1 MQSRKI
7 LIIEDEASIANLLA
21 YSLHKE
27 GFEVCTARTGEQG
40 LRLVSEFKP
49 ELILLDLML
58 PDGSGYDIC
67 RAVSR
72 DSAIPIVMLTAKSDI
87 VDRILG
93 IELGADDFITKPF
106 DLREV
111 TVRIKAI
118 FRRIELTS
126 EALESAEAEKLF
138 AGHGITICKS
148 RREVLKHG
156 QRIELTNK
164 EYELL
169 LSMAENRGRV
179 FSRADLLDKVWGFE
193 FAGDTRTVDI
203 HVQRLRK
210 KLDEDGGVAFIETV
224 FGIGYRLA

>member
-1 MQSRKI
+1 M
-7 LIIEDEASIANLLA
+7 
-21 YSLHKE
+21 
-27 GFEVCTARTGEQG
+27 
-40 LRLVSEFKP
+40 RLVSEFKP

-72 DSAIPIVMLTAKSDI
+72 DTAIPIVMLTAKSDI

-93 IELGADDFITKPF
+93 IELGAEDFITKPF

-126 EALESAEAEKLF
+126 EALEAVEAETLP
-138 AGHGITICKS
+138 AGNDIMICKP
-148 RREVLKHG
+148 RREVQKHG
-156 QRIELTNK
+156 KRIELTNK

-169 LSMAENRGRV
+169 LFMAENRGRV
-179 FSRADLLDKVWGFE
+179 LSRADLLDKVWGFD

-224 FGIGYRLA
+224 FGIGYMLA

>member
-1 MQSRKI
+1 M
-7 LIIEDEASIANLLA
+7 
-21 YSLHKE
+21 
-27 GFEVCTARTGEQG
+27 
-40 LRLVSEFKP
+40 RLVSEFKP

-72 DSAIPIVMLTAKSDI
+72 DTAIPIVMLTAKSDI

-126 EALESAEAEKLF
+126 EALEAVEAETLP
-138 AGHGITICKS
+138 AGNDIMICKP
-148 RREVLKHG
+148 RREVQKHG
-156 QRIELTNK
+156 KRIELTNK

-169 LSMAENRGRV
+169 LFMAENRGRV
-179 FSRADLLDKVWGFE
+179 LSRADLLDKVWGFD

-224 FGIGYRLA
+224 FGIGYMLA